1 MQWLCYGKHGIN
13 GANKLDMPKSKNQ
26 FFRLR
31 IIDSALR
38 NSSWVKSSKLKK
50 IIEEALIES
59 VDIRTIQMDIKA
71 MKEDTRL
78 GFYAPI
84 EYDSKNKAYR
94 YTDRDYSILNFALNS
109 HEINALKF
117 YASCLKIYS
126 EYGVFKDFSNAIQK
140 IVDGVSIKH
149 SLKKETNADLIVQT
163 DTIVNSFNN
172 EYLTTIIQAIDESS
186 CIAFDYQ
193 KFGELTKKKRIL
205 SPYLLK
211 EYKNRWYVLGTL
223 SEKNTVS
230 TFALDRITSLE
241 LSVVRFQKSS
251 NFDHAKYFKH
261 SFGITTLNDSVK
273 KIVLD
278 FSAKEAPYI
287 KSLPIHPTQ
296 KIIKDTS
303 KGLRISIEVIPSYE
317 LYEFIFSKTPDIRV
331 VSPLP
336 IAKHIAKMLDEGLGH
351 Y

>member
-1 MQWLCYGKHGIN
+1 
-13 GANKLDMPKSKNQ
+13 MPKSKNQ

-38 NSSWVKSSKLKK
+38 NNLWVKSNKLQK
-50 IIEEALIES
+50 IIEEELLES
-59 VDIRTIQMDIKA
+59 VDVRTIQMDIKA

-78 GFYAPI
+78 AFNAPI

-94 YTDRDYSILNFALNS
+94 YTDRDYSILNFALNA
-109 HEINALKF
+109 HDINALKF

-149 SLKKETNADLIVQT
+149 SLKKETNPELIVQT

-172 EYLTTIIQAIDESS
+172 EYLTMIIQAIDETS

-193 KFGELTKKKRIL
+193 KFGDLAKKKRDL

-211 EYKNRWYVLGTL
+211 EYKNRWYVLGSL
-223 SEKNTVS
+223 AGKNTVS

-241 LSVVRFQKSS
+241 LSISGFQKAS

-261 SFGITTLNDSVK
+261 SFGITTPNESVK
-273 KIVLD
+273 KIVLE
-278 FSAKEAPYI
+278 FSTREAPYV
-287 KSLPIHPTQ
+287 KSLPIHSTQ
-296 KIIKDTS
+296 EIIKETS

-317 LYEFIFSKTPDIRV
+317 LYEYILSKTPEIRV
-331 VSPLP
+331 VTPLA
-336 IAKHIAKMLDEGLGH
+336 IAKHIATMLEHGLGQ